1 MRARGWGA
9 QSLRVASSPELR
21 KITKTWRVA
30 RHAVDCAPYLPAGP
44 GVINLHVTIRMI
56 MWLGFSG
63 QPAIY
68 ILAIAGVGTTK
79 RSPQMGLFL
88 KRHEG
93 VDNNKSRGGAIRAK
107 PPRPKTP
114 NPQMPRSRTPA
125 PNTTGRSASAR
136 KSVQRT
142 ETWAWF

>member
-1 MRARGWGA
+1 MRARGGGA

-79 RSPQMGLFL
+79 PSTQMRLFI
-88 KRHEG
+88 KEHEG
-93 VDNNKSRGGAIRAK
+93 VDKKKNHAS
-107 PPRPKTP
+107 PKTT
-114 NPQMPRSRTPA
+114 NTMPTYIGFRT
-125 PNTTGRSASAR
+125 
-136 KSVQRT
+136 
-142 ETWAWF
+142 